1 MKTGGRASPV
11 FSLARMVYNPPMNS
25 FRPVFFTVG
34 LLLCTLGA
42 GMMLPTLADLYAG
55 NDDWRV
61 FLMSM
66 IVTLFFGGIMV
77 LSTATAGSQMTINR
91 KQGFLMIVLA
101 WVMLSLFSAVP
112 LWLSGAGMSFTDAVF
127 EAVSGITTTGATVMT
142 GLQEQPPGILLWR
155 AILQWLG
162 GIGVVLMAMSVMPF
176 LKVGGMQLFET
187 EMTESEKALPRAAR
201 MAASIGWIYLALSA
215 ACVILYY
222 IAGMNAFDALTH
234 AMTTI
239 STGGYSTYDSS
250 FSHYHQSWIEVVA
263 IVFMILGGLPFVLY
277 LKAASGNFQ
286 PLLQDTQVRW
296 FLSILA
302 GTIMIM
308 VIYHAVARDMPV
320 GQSLLPV
327 SFNVVSVMTG
337 TGFMNEDFNAWGHL
351 PVSIFFFLMFIGAC
365 AGSTTCGIKIFRF
378 QILYA
383 IATVQAKRL
392 LYPNGVFVP
401 YYNNR
406 PVPDGVPA
414 SVMSFFFLFAITFAA
429 STLALSFV
437 GLDFMTAMSGAATA
451 ISNMGPGLGEIIGPT
466 GTFKPLPDSAKWILV
481 VSMIVGRL
489 EIFTVLVLFTPHFW
503 RR

>member
-1 MKTGGRASPV
+1 
-11 FSLARMVYNPPMNS
+11 MNS

-42 GMMLPTLADLYAG
+42 GMLLPTLADLYAG
-55 NDDWRV
+55 HDDWRV
-61 FLMSM
+61 FFMSM
-66 IVTLFFGGIMV
+66 MVTLFFGGIMV
-77 LSTATAGSQMTINR
+77 LSTATGGVQMTINR

-101 WVMLSLFSAVP
+101 WVLLSLFSAVP
-112 LWLSGAGMSFTDAVF
+112 LWLSGTGLSFTDAVF
-127 EAVSGITTTGATVMT
+127 EAVSGITTTGATVIT

-187 EMTESEKALPRAAR
+187 EMTESEKALPRAGR
-201 MAASIGWIYLALSA
+201 MAASIGWIYLVLSA
-215 ACVILYY
+215 TCVVLYY

-239 STGGYSTYDSS
+239 STGGYSTYDTS
-250 FSHYHQSWIEVVA
+250 FSHYDQPWIEIIA
-263 IVFMILGGLPFVLY
+263 IIFMILGGLPFVLY
-277 LKAASGNFQ
+277 LKAASGNFE

-308 VIYHAVARDMPV
+308 VIYHAIVRDMTV

-383 IATVQAKRL
+383 IAIVQAKRL

-401 YYNNR
+401 YYNHR

-414 SVMSFFFLFAITFAA
+414 SVMSFFFLFAVTFAVSA
-429 STLALSFV
+429 MALAFV
-437 GLDFMTAMSGAATA
+437 GLDFVTAMSGAATA
-451 ISNMGPGLGEIIGPT
+451 ISNMGPGLGEIIGPA

-481 VSMIVGRL
+481 ISMIVGRL

>member
-1 MKTGGRASPV
+1 
-11 FSLARMVYNPPMNS
+11 MVYNPPMNS

-34 LLLCTLGA
+34 LFLCILGA
-42 GMMLPTLADLYAG
+42 GMLLPALVDLYAG

-61 FLMSM
+61 FFISM
-66 IVTLFFGGIMV
+66 MITLFFGGIMV
-77 LSTATAGSQMTINR
+77 LSNATGGAQMTINR
-91 KQGFLMIVLA
+91 KQGFLMIVMA
-101 WVMLSLFSAVP
+101 WVLLSLFSAVP
-112 LWLSGAGMSFTDAVF
+112 LWLSGNLDLTDAVF

-142 GLQEQPPGILLWR
+142 GLQDQPPGILLWR
-155 AILQWLG
+155 SILQWLG

-176 LKVGGMQLFET
+176 LKVGGMQLFES
-187 EMTESEKALPRAAR
+187 EMTESEKALPRAGR
-201 MAASIGWIYLALSA
+201 MVASIGGIYVVLSA

-239 STGGYSTYDSS
+239 STGGFSTYDTS
-250 FSHYHQSWIEVVA
+250 FSHYHEPWIEIVA
-263 IVFMILGGLPFVLY
+263 ITFMILGGLPFVLY
-277 LKAASGNFQ
+277 LKAASGNFE
-286 PLLQDTQVRW
+286 PFLLDTQVRW

-302 GTIMIM
+302 GAIMIM
-308 VIYHAVARDMPV
+308 VIYHAIARDTPV

-327 SFNVVSVMTG
+327 AFNVVSVMTG
-337 TGFMNEDFNAWGHL
+337 TGFMNDDFNAWGAL

-383 IATVQAKRL
+383 IAIVQVKRL

-414 SVMSFFFLFAITFAA
+414 SVMSFFFLFAVTFAA
-429 STLALSFV
+429 SAMALAFV

-451 ISNMGPGLGEIIGPT
+451 ISNMGPGLGDIIGPT
-466 GTFKPLPDSAKWILV
+466 GTFQPLPDSAKWILII
-481 VSMIVGRL
+481 SMIVGRL
-489 EIFTVLVLFTPHFW
+489 EIFTVLVLFSPYFW